1 MVSNQERDKVRHKK
15 TCGGLSLWWGVTSN
29 RMVRFKVQN
38 FGHTVGEP
46 SPVRPLVANPDAPI
60 KNNLRSVLGL
70 ITVIILKSMKES
82 FFFQRNTF
90 TACNVRDGKEVTKSL
105 MIFNLCKIIHS
116 LQSKKD
122 LKTY

>member
-1 MVSNQERDKVRHKK
+1 MRHKK

-70 ITVIILKSMKES
+70 DYCNNFEKYERE
-82 FFFQRNTF
+82 FFF
-90 TACNVRDGKEVTKSL
+90 
-105 MIFNLCKIIHS
+105 
-116 LQSKKD
+116 SKKHI
-122 LKTY
+122 YSM

>member
-1 MVSNQERDKVRHKK
+1 M
-15 TCGGLSLWWGVTSN
+15 TSN
-29 RMVRFKVQN
+29 RKARFKVQN
-38 FGHTVGEP
+38 FGHEWGEP

-70 ITVIILKSMKES
+70 ITVIILKSAKES
-82 FFFQRNTF
+82 ILFQRNTF
-90 TACNVRDGKEVTKSL
+90 TAYNVRNGKEVAKSL